1 MNTADY
7 KLQQTTLATS
17 LEEIDYTLSP
27 NPLVDPEDLKAFYR
41 SQLNETR
48 GGDQVGHFRVG
59 LNQAYK
65 KHTFFK
71 ASIMGHPGVG
81 KSTELSRLIG
91 EVQRQFR
98 PLRFSA
104 DKALDPGSFRLLD
117 VLLIMM
123 IEIAQQTAEVV
134 QPPSNARLQE
144 IWNWFSFEKE
154 TIERAIAST
163 AQIEA
168 GAGIKGDSLWA
179 RVSGLFATLRGEI
192 KFASTRKEE
201 IVEYRLSR
209 LDTLIEAANNLLDE
223 CNQLLQEA
231 DRQEWLFIGE
241 DFDKPHVSQK
251 SVEDL
256 FITYNKIFRNLRTHL
271 IFSIPIGLYYSD
283 KASQLPF
290 EENKSFL
297 IPDTPVYHQDQTP
310 NQKGRSAVQEVLS
323 ARMDLELFE
332 SDQMMRLIVASG
344 GNIRDLFALVNFAA
358 TNALVSE
365 NKKINASDAT
375 SAIYHLRRNY
385 EQRLGQ
391 SVFNRDPITYEDKAD
406 LLIRIYAGEKAAQV
420 SNPVLYSLLSARAV
434 QEFNGQRWFG
444 VHPLVVD
451 ILAAQNK
458 LAPSVAGG
466 VVNGGTQLN

>member
-91 EVQRQFR
+91 EVQGQFR

-104 DKALDPGSFRLLD
+104 DKALDPGSFRPLD

-134 QPPSNARLQE
+134 EPPSDARLQE

-179 RVSGLFATLRGEI
+179 KVSGLFATLRGEI
-192 KFASTRKEE
+192 KFASTRKAE

-209 LDTLIEAANNLLDE
+209 LDTLIDAANNLLDE
-223 CNQLLQEA
+223 CNQLLRDA

-251 SVEDL
+251 NA
-256 FITYNKIFRNLRTHL
+256 F
-271 IFSIPIGLYYSD
+271 
-283 KASQLPF
+283 
-290 EENKSFL
+290 
-297 IPDTPVYHQDQTP
+297 
-310 NQKGRSAVQEVLS
+310 
-323 ARMDLELFE
+323 
-332 SDQMMRLIVASG
+332 
-344 GNIRDLFALVNFAA
+344 NF
-358 TNALVSE
+358 
-365 NKKINASDAT
+365 
-375 SAIYHLRRNY
+375 
-385 EQRLGQ
+385 
-391 SVFNRDPITYEDKAD
+391 
-406 LLIRIYAGEKAAQV
+406 
-420 SNPVLYSLLSARAV
+420 
-434 QEFNGQRWFG
+434 
-444 VHPLVVD
+444 
-451 ILAAQNK
+451 
-458 LAPSVAGG
+458 
-466 VVNGGTQLN
+466 